1 MRLAMISITSLGKSF
16 KRTLLAEGSLSV
28 CKLRGVWASFPFLS
42 TCIKL
47 HQHQPRLISPAANK
61 GQAIV
66 RNTNNP
72 SLGRMVIMR
81 DSDQARKV
89 VRLLYGLDRDRCKLA
104 TRPTRVVLP
113 VPWNAFTNFNLG
125 PVNGNGS
132 YLGPQEQRCNSRDT
146 AYSRQIPCSIND
158 VA

>member
-1 MRLAMISITSLGKSF
+1 
-16 KRTLLAEGSLSV
+16 
-28 CKLRGVWASFPFLS
+28 
-42 TCIKL
+42 
-47 HQHQPRLISPAANK
+47 
-61 GQAIV
+61 
-66 RNTNNP
+66 
-72 SLGRMVIMR
+72 MR